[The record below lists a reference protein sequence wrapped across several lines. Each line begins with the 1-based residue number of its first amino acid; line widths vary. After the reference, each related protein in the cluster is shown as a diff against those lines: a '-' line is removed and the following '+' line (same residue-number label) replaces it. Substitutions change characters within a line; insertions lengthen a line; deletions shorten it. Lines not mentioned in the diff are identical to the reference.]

1 MFDGNVRLLS
11 ATRTM
16 QWSKPVKKCIEGNT
30 DVRTTVHQ
38 PSKRLCPALTPK
50 RNTIGH
56 ESPSPELNL
65 KINAFQP
72 QTFKRS

>member
-30 DVRTTVHQ
+30 ADVRTTEPQPFERKSQKEIQSGMKIHQ
-38 PSKRLCPALTPK
+38 QSLT
-50 RNTIGH
+50 
-56 ESPSPELNL
+56 
-65 KINAFQP
+65 
-72 QTFKRS
+72 